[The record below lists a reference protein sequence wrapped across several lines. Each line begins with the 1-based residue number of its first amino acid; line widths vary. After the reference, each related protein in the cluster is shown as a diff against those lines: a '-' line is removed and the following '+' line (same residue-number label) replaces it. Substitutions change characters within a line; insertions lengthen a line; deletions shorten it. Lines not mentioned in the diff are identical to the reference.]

1 MNTLLYIFSV
11 LVRKLTQL
19 SQLRELSSVSSG
31 CHSKIPKTVWLKG
44 LPRWGFSGSSVGK
57 ASAYNEGD
65 PGLIPGSE
73 DPVEK

>member
-1 MNTLLYIFSV
+1 M